1 MAAKTRKD
9 YEEEAILRNWATAQP
24 GTTYSTG
31 SGMQQYTG
39 WNGGSVTGA
48 DVMAGTSD
56 SIRYGY
62 DVALDPRASR
72 NVRDAIGNLL
82 LDVDAKA
89 NADAVAGIGDYDTN
103 RQNYLDKVGWT
114 DYQNVFKNLQET
126 GTLGLTNLE
135 GQDLTELALQQR
147 DRSLPGTPYEWA
159 PGELEALQQATAA
172 QREQQAYLDA
182 HLSPLMRGNGGENG
196 GAWGYDQNT
205 DPVWNAILSQH
216 TRAGEK
222 AMNDALAQLSART
235 GGMAS
240 SYAGQVAQQTMN
252 DYLQGATDYIPELY
266 EAAYGRYMDEQNMRI
281 AEDERA
287 YQRQQDALDRQLAA
301 DQTAWERQMYQN
313 ELEAD
318 ERNQGMDLLLSMMG
332 IGYQPTSEELSRYG
346 LNQGMADA
354 IYGDYLRGITPK
366 ASGGGS
372 GGSQMT
378 YSQAYSL
385 LKDGV
390 DSPIARQIYESYTGI
405 PWDPSLVEA
414 DDVSKPNLSY
424 DNIVELLD
432 SGTVNDQLL
441 SGYKY
446 YTGQDHP
453 LASLSDP
460 SVASISDYEGAISKL
475 KEIGASKKDQMAL
488 ATENEWRR
496 KRESGS
502 NSPEAAY
509 DSYEEY
515 LWAYIE
521 FILNG

>member
-1 MAAKTRKD
+1 MAKTRKD
-9 YEEEAILRNWATAQP
+9 YEEEAILKNWATAQP
-24 GTTYSTG
+24 GNYYSTG
-31 SGMQQYTG
+31 SGLQQYTG

-48 DVMAGTSD
+48 DMMAATSD
-56 SIRYGY
+56 ANRYGY
-62 DVALDPRASR
+62 DVWLDPR
-72 NVRDAIGNLL
+72 NGTRDMIAGLL
-82 LDVDAKA
+82 QDVNIRA
-89 NADAVAGIGDYDTN
+89 NDDAVKGVGDYDSN
-103 RQNYLDKVGWT
+103 RQNYLNQIGWT
-114 DYQNVFKNLQET
+114 DYQTVFKNLQET
-126 GTLGLTNLE
+126 GSLGLTDLN
-135 GQDLTELALQQR
+135 GNDLTELALAER
-147 DRSLPGTPYEWA
+147 KSMLPGEPYEIDPA
-159 PGELEALQQATAA
+159 EMEALQQALA
-172 QREQQAYLDA
+172 QQAQQQAYVNQY
-182 HLSPLMRGNGGENG
+182 LSPLMNGNNSGQGGSQS

-205 DPVWNAILSQH
+205 DPVWNAILKQN

-235 GGMAS
+235 GGLAS
-240 SYAGQVAQQTMN
+240 TYAGQVAQQTMG
-252 DYLQGATDYIPELY
+252 DYLQNATDYIPQLY
-266 EAAYGRYMDEQNMRI
+266 DAAYGRWMDEQEMARA
-281 AEDERA
+281 AEETA

-301 DQTAWERQMYQN
+301 DQTAWERQAY
-313 ELEAD
+313 AD
-318 ERNQGMDLLLSMMG
+318 ELAYNREQDALDRAFAQDQFNWEQTK
-332 IGYQPTSEELSRYG
+332 YWNN
-346 LNQGMADA
+346 LN
-354 IYGDYLRGITPK
+354 K
-366 ASGGGS
+366 SSGGG
-372 GGSQMT
+372 GGGMT
-378 YSQAYSL
+378 FAQARDL
-385 LKDGV
+385 LESGV

-405 PWDPSLVEA
+405 PWDPSLVKVDEVT
-414 DDVSKPNLSY
+414 DKPNLSY
-424 DNIVELLD
+424 DNIVELLE

-460 SVASISDYEGAISKL
+460 SVASIGDYESAILKL